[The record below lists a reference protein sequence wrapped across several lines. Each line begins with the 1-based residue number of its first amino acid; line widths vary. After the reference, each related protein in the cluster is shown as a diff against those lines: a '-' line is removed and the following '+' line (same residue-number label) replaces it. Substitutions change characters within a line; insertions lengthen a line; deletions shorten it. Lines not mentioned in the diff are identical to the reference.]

1 MRDADARP
9 TPLNTRERDSNDQY
23 GAAWILTLKVTF
35 LSYDPSSDPYDHP
48 RAPTE
53 PLIRCRFDA
62 R

>member
-1 MRDADARP
+1 VTLTTSRGAFDDF
-9 TPLNTRERDSNDQY
+9 EFDSEK
-23 GAAWILTLKVTF
+23 WLF
-35 LSYDPSSDPYDHP
+35 LSHERSSDPSHTH